1 MVRLD
6 DVLENKENYNFI
18 TIDVQGYELE
28 VFKGGQETLKNIDYI
43 ITEVNRD
50 ELYENCARVE
60 HLDDFLLQ
68 FDFQRVETNWEGET
82 WGDAFYIKQSTQLGL
97 LNLDRSISK

>member
-6 DVLENKENYNFI
+6 DFLEARENYNFL

-28 VFKGGQETLKNIDYI
+28 VFKGSRETMKNIDYI

-50 ELYENCARVE
+50 ELYKNCARVE
-60 HLDDFLLQ
+60 QLDKFL
-68 FDFQRVETNWEGET
+68 G
-82 WGDAFYIKQSTQLGL
+82 
-97 LNLDRSISK
+97 